1 MEYEGMVRA
10 LEEIHRLLKPTGV
23 LIDLHPVAESSP
35 VETHHGGKIDLAG
48 NLSVR
53 QWCIDYQQADN
64 ALAEIVQR
72 GLFAIERGSVF
83 DSLTHYASVAEMR
96 TSLRESIDKFARDSQ
111 SVDEAAPHA
120 EALAAR
126 ADELIRAAAIS
137 ESGLIIRE
145 RTHIS
150 RLMPMRG

>member
-1 MEYEGMVRA
+1 MVHA
-10 LEEIHRLLKPTGV
+10 LGEIRRLLKPTGA
-23 LIDLHPVAESSP
+23 LIDIHPMAESSP
-35 VETHHGGKIDLAG
+35 IEIHQGGKIDLAG
-48 NLSVR
+48 YLSVR

-96 TSLRESIDKFARDSQ
+96 TSLRESIDKFARDAQ
-111 SVDEAAPHA
+111 SAGEAAPHA

-126 ADELIRAAAIS
+126 AEELMQAAVSGAELI
-137 ESGLIIRE
+137 LRE

-150 RLMPMRG
+150 RLKPT